1 MNQARRD
8 NLLSDIYFHGSYN
21 LYTIWH
27 ACTYFNEKWNSV
39 NVPEVIPVVAALIIL
54 SIWYFI
60 FWSMGLSFSKTY
72 TRFYWKKQKRTCFV
86 LFLSRWMTLPYR
98 HVSHHLWKARLFLV
112 FDAAKRAGKVYWDN
126 AHQQFVLTHVCMFCF
141 QILPVGL
148 FPHTSLPYHVNN
160 VYTQLRGLIT
170 NTSTNEQRYCLL
182 ASQMIIF
189 SSVQPVYA
197 QTTNS
202 SFSIIKSCDK
212 FVINQAWRL
221 YWALCPLLIL

>member
-1 MNQARRD
+1 MKQCKCTWGNPCGGSLNHFI
-8 NLLSDIYFHGSYN
+8 NLILHFLVNGSQFLQN
-21 LYTIWH
+21 LH
-27 ACTYFNEKWNSV
+27 E
-39 NVPEVIPVVAALIIL
+39 IL
-54 SIWYFI
+54 
-60 FWSMGLSFSKTY
+60 LKETKTY
-72 TRFYWKKQKRTCFV
+72 MFCLVSLKMNDSSLQTC
-86 LFLSRWMTLPYR
+86 
-98 HVSHHLWKARLFLV
+98 VSSSMKSKIIFG
-112 FDAAKRAGKVYWDN
+112 FNAAKRAGKVYWDN

-182 ASQMIIF
+182 VSQMIIF